1 MLPFISVA
9 LGGGLAGLAGYVQ
22 IRLPEHIRN
31 NTRRRVTR
39 LLLLLGGIS
48 LGLVAAY
55 WPDDLHLLTRCG
67 VFLGGIG
74 AAHVP
79 LFFLMR
85 RRGLPPIRRPST
97 GGAQRRSSVRGRH
110 HHS

>member
-1 MLPFISVA
+1 MVPLISLV

-22 IRLPEHIRN
+22 VRLADHIRN

-39 LLLLLGGIS
+39 LLLILGGVS

-55 WPDDLHLLTRCG
+55 WPDELHLATRCG
-67 VFLGGIG
+67 VLLGGFG

-85 RRGLPPIRRPST
+85 KRGLPPR
-97 GGAQRRSSVRGRH
+97 RRS
-110 HHS
+110 

>member
-1 MLPFISVA
+1 MVSLISVV

-22 IRLPEHIRN
+22 VRLSDHIRN

-55 WPDDLHLLTRCG
+55 WPDELSLVTRCS
-67 VFLGGIG
+67 VFLGGVG

-79 LFFLMR
+79 LFLLMR
-85 RRGLPPIRRPST
+85 RRALTPST
-97 GGAQRRSSVRGRH
+97 KATGPRLGVRGRNH
-110 HHS
+110 HP